1 MVETLPPGPRLPG
14 FIHGLLIFSRPEPFL
29 RMCQRR
35 YGDAFTISV
44 GGMGNFVYLTDP
56 ADIRAVFR
64 DHTSFHAGE
73 ANAPFLAPVLGPTS
87 VLVTDGPPHQRQR
100 RLMTPAFHG
109 ESIAAL
115 SQVMADVA
123 AAEIE
128 RWPVGRRF
136 ESRPRLQA
144 ITLEV
149 ILRTVIGADDEQRL
163 QRLRDVL
170 PPLVELDLITLMQ
183 FAFPS
188 LSHRWPW
195 KRFRAV
201 QERANAALYAEIEHS
216 RNDPR
221 LGERHDVLA
230 MLLRARDEEGNALT
244 TDELRDQLVTLL
256 LAGHETTA
264 TALAWA
270 LERLVRH
277 PQILARAQRAAAEG
291 DSAYLDALVVETLR
305 ARPIIADV
313 TRRVTRP
320 VEVAGHL
327 LPVGTMVDPS
337 ILLIH
342 HSSRHYREPDTFE
355 PERFLDKPA
364 DSSVWLPFGG
374 GNRRCLGAAFA
385 TTEMRIV
392 LGEILRRVG
401 LEPTRE
407 RPEAARVRHVT
418 LVPRRGAR
426 VRIARRTRLAESVP
440 ALTG

>member
-1 MVETLPPGPRLPG
+1 M
-14 FIHGLLIFSRPEPFL
+14 FSKPEPFL
-29 RMCQRR
+29 RACQRR
-35 YGDAFTISV
+35 YGDAFTVSV
-44 GGMGNFVYLTDP
+44 GRMGNFVYLTDP

-64 DHTSFHAGE
+64 DHASLHAGE
-73 ANAPFLAPVLGPTS
+73 ANAPFLAPVLGQTS
-87 VLVTDGPPHQRQR
+87 VLVTDGAPHQRQR

-123 AAEIE
+123 AAEVE
-128 RWPVGRRF
+128 RWPVGKRF
-136 ESRPRLQA
+136 ETRPRLQH

-149 ILRTVIGADDEQRL
+149 ILRTVIGADDED
-163 QRLRDVL
+163 RLRRLREVL
-170 PPLVELDLITLMQ
+170 PPLVELDLLALMQ
-183 FAFPS
+183 FAFPA
-188 LSHRWPW
+188 LADRWPW
-195 KRFRAV
+195 RRFRAV
-201 QERANAALYAEIEHS
+201 KDRANSALHAEIEHS
-216 RNDPR
+216 RHDPR
-221 LGERHDVLA
+221 LEQRHDVLA
-230 MLLRARDEEGNALT
+230 MLLRARDEDGNALS
-244 TDELRDQLVTLL
+244 DGELRDQLVTLL

-277 PQILARAQRAAAEG
+277 PEILARARRAATED
-291 DSAYLDALVVETLR
+291 DSAYLDAMVSETLR
-305 ARPIIADV
+305 VRPVIADV

-342 HSSRHYREPDTFE
+342 HSSRYYSEPDTFD
-355 PERFLDKPA
+355 PERFLDKPPDPA
-364 DSSVWLPFGG
+364 VWLPFGG

-392 LGEILRRVG
+392 LREILRRVD

-407 RPEAARVRHVT
+407 RPEPARVRHVT
-418 LVPRRGAR
+418 LVPRHGAR
-426 VRIARRTRLAESVP
+426 VRITGK
-440 ALTG
+440 ALISRPVAAHAG

>member
-1 MVETLPPGPRLPG
+1 MPETLPPGPRIPG
-14 FIHGLLIFSRPEPFL
+14 FIQGLLIFSRPEPFL
-29 RMCQRR
+29 RRCQRR
-35 YGDAFTISV
+35 YGDAFTVSV
-44 GGMGNFVYLTDP
+44 GRMGNFVYLADP

-64 DHTSFHAGE
+64 DHASFHAGE
-73 ANAPFLAPVLGPTS
+73 ANAPFLAPILGRSS

-136 ESRPRLQA
+136 ETRPRLQA

-149 ILRTVIGADDEQRL
+149 ILRTVIGADDEERL

-170 PPLVELDLITLMQ
+170 PPLVELDLLALMQ
-183 FAFPS
+183 FAFPA
-188 LSHRWPW
+188 LRDRWPW
-195 KRFRAV
+195 SRLRAV
-201 QERANAALYAEIEHS
+201 EERANAALHAEIEHS
-216 RNDPR
+216 RDDPR
-221 LGERHDVLA
+221 LEQRHDVLA

-244 TDELRDQLVTLL
+244 SEELRDQLVTLL

-270 LERLVRH
+270 LERLVRN
-277 PQILARAQRAAAEG
+277 PEVLDRARQAASDG

-320 VEVAGHL
+320 VEVARHL

-342 HSSRHYREPDTFE
+342 HSSRHYGEPETFN

-364 DSSVWLPFGG
+364 DPSVWLPFGG

-392 LGEILRRVG
+392 LGEILRRVE
-401 LEPTRE
+401 LEPTDE
-407 RPEAARVRHVT
+407 RPERARVRHVT

-426 VRIARRTRLAESVP
+426 VRIARKTRVAEPVP
-440 ALTG
+440 VRAG